1 MRPILTLGVILT
13 ICSVAGAQTAN
24 LVQAELVAETKAVQ
38 AGHPFRVGLHLT
50 IADGWHVYWINPGDA
65 GAATT
70 FKLTIPDGFTVGPVQ
85 YPVPENLPQPGGL
98 TVYAYEHELLLTATV
113 TPPTDLNGASSI
125 PISAAAGWCVCT
137 PEKCVLGKAKLSLDL
152 AVGTG
157 RSQPDNSDLFTAWQP
172 RFPVSSDSS
181 ISSTDW
187 EMARSA
193 RPGSALRATVGFTWR
208 NDPPAGNLVWLPGP
222 SEDLIV
228 KAGDVQTIGRVSKLS
243 LKVLPIQ
250 GISPTSST
258 FGGVLAYYVAGKP
271 AAGVVVSIDRQK
283 LGLPVP

>member
-152 AVGTG
+152 AVVPGGASRTTRTYSPPGSRDSRSVQIRQSAQPTG
-157 RSQPDNSDLFTAWQP
+157 RWL
-172 RFPVSSDSS
+172 
-181 ISSTDW
+181 
-187 EMARSA
+187 
-193 RPGSALRATVGFTWR
+193 
-208 NDPPAGNLVWLPGP
+208 DPP
-222 SEDLIV
+222 
-228 KAGDVQTIGRVSKLS
+228 GR
-243 LKVLPIQ
+243 
-250 GISPTSST
+250 
-258 FGGVLAYYVAGKP
+258 
-271 AAGVVVSIDRQK
+271 
-283 LGLPVP
+283 GLL